1 MGIDSI
7 RVRQYAPSTTR
18 PNQPDVQAADWTE
31 LGIEDYEIYT
41 SAISDDEDHRDRHP

>member
-31 LGIEDYEIYT
+31 LSIKDYEIHT
-41 SAISDDEDHRDRHP
+41 SVISDDEDLRDRHP